1 MATLRDR
8 YGKAKEIAGQSAVN
22 KASLAN
28 KMAKQAAAMSNNSKM
43 TQALLG
49 AQAAND
55 AVAQGF
61 DEGIDRANSM
71 QAQISAE
78 EARVADREQSQKQFE
93 AQQAQAAAEAEK
105 NRQQQAAEA
114 EKQRQQQAAE
124 AEKQREFEK
133 EQAEKERQAAAEEK
147 KKDRAHSIANAI
159 LQTSMNW
166 FRQ

>member
-8 YGKAKEIAGQSAVN
+8 YGKAKEIAGQTANN

-28 KMAKQAAAMSNNSKM
+28 KAAKQAAAMSNNSKM

-49 AQAAND
+49 AQASND
-55 AVAQGF
+55 AIAQGF

-78 EARVADREQSQKQFE
+78 EARAADREQSQKQFE

-105 NRQQQAAEA
+105 NRQA
-114 EKQRQQQAAE
+114 QAAE

-133 EQAEKERQAAAEEK
+133 EQAEKEREAAKEEK
-147 KKDRAHSIANAI
+147 KKDRTW
-159 LQTSMNW
+159 QTASTVASGFLNL
-166 FRQ
+166 FK

>member
-78 EARVADREQSQKQFE
+78 EARAADREQSQKQFE

-105 NRQQQAAEA
+105 NRQLQT
-114 EKQRQQQAAE
+114 AE

-133 EQAEKERQAAAEEK
+133 EQAEKEREYNTEEK
-147 KKDRAHSIANAI
+147 KEDRNWQTASTIAGGFLN
-159 LQTSMNW
+159 L
-166 FRQ
+166 FK

>member
-8 YGKAKEIAGQSAVN
+8 YGKAKEIAGETAVN

-28 KMAKQAAAMSNNSKM
+28 KAAKQAAAMSNNSKM

-49 AQAAND
+49 AQASND
-55 AVAQGF
+55 AIAQGF

-78 EARVADREQSQKQFE
+78 EARVLDREQNQKQFE

-105 NRQQQAAEA
+105 ARQAQAAEA
-114 EKQRQQQAAE
+114 EKN
-124 AEKQREFEK
+124 REFEK
-133 EQAEKERQAAAEEK
+133 EQAEKEREYNTEEK
-147 KKDRAHSIANAI
+147 KKDRKWQMGNTLANN
-159 LQTSMNW
+159 LLN
-166 FRQ
+166 FLK

>member
-8 YGKAKEIAGQSAVN
+8 YGKAKEIAGQTAVN

-28 KMAKQAAAMSNNSKM
+28 KMAKQAAAMSNASKT
-43 TQALLG
+43 TQAILG

-55 AVAQGF
+55 AVSQGF

-78 EARVADREQSQKQFE
+78 EARAADREQSQKQFE

-105 NRQQQAAEA
+105 NRQLQS
-114 EKQRQQQAAE
+114 AE

-133 EQAEKERQAAAEEK
+133 EQAEKEREYNTEEK
-147 KKDRAHSIANAI
+147 KKDRTW
-159 LQTSMNW
+159 QTASTVASGFLNFW
-166 FRQ
+166 K

>member
-105 NRQQQAAEA
+105 NRQLQT
-114 EKQRQQQAAE
+114 AE

-133 EQAEKERQAAAEEK
+133 EQAEKEREYNTEEK
-147 KKDRAHSIANAI
+147 KKDRNWQTASTIAGGFLN
-159 LQTSMNW
+159 L
-166 FRQ
+166 FK

>member
-8 YGKAKEIAGQSAVN
+8 YGKAKEIAGQTANN

-61 DEGIDRANSM
+61 DEGIDRANTM
-71 QAQISAE
+71 QAQLSAE
-78 EARVADREQSQKQFE
+78 EARVLDRKQNQKQFE

-105 NRQQQAAEA
+105 NRQQQS
-114 EKQRQQQAAE
+114 AE

-147 KKDRAHSIANAI
+147 KKDRTWQTASTVAQWALNA
-159 LQTSMNW
+159 LK
-166 FRQ
+166 

>member
-8 YGKAKEIAGQSAVN
+8 YGEAKEIAGQNANN

-28 KMAKQAAAMSNNSKM
+28 RMAKQAAAMSNNSKM
-43 TQALLG
+43 AQALLG
-49 AQAAND
+49 AQASND

-78 EARVADREQSQKQFE
+78 EARAADRKQSQKQFE

-105 NRQQQAAEA
+105 NRQAQAAEA
-114 EKQRQQQAAE
+114 EKN
-124 AEKQREFEK
+124 REFEK
-133 EQAEKERQAAAEEK
+133 EQAEKEREYNTEEK
-147 KKDRAHSIANAI
+147 KKDRKW
-159 LQTSMNW
+159 QTASTVASSFLN
-166 FRQ
+166 FFK

>member
-28 KMAKQAAAMSNNSKM
+28 RMAKQAAAMSNNSKM

-78 EARVADREQSQKQFE
+78 EARVADRKQSQKQFE

-105 NRQQQAAEA
+105 NRQLQT
-114 EKQRQQQAAE
+114 AE

-133 EQAEKERQAAAEEK
+133 EQAEKEREAAKEEK
-147 KKDRAHSIANAI
+147 KKDRKQ
-159 LQTSMNW
+159 QTVSTVVNGLLNFW
-166 FRQ
+166 K